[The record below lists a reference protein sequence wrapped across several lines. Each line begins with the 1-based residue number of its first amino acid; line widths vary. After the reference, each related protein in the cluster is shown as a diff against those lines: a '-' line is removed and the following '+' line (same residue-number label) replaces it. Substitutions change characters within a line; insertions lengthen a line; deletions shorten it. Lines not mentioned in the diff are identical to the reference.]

1 MTVAEDNDAMVAT
14 REAKRRLG
22 VFDGVVLSGA
32 AVNVAVVAVLFLY
45 WLTH

>member
-1 MTVAEDNDAMVAT
+1 MVAT
-14 REAKRRLG
+14 KDAKRRLS

-45 WLTH
+45 WLVH